1 MRNETRQIW
10 IVEFAGKHQWV
21 PVGEPFLTL
30 HEALRYADEQRG
42 AISMTNDEYRVT
54 RFIKPSE
61 TRRKRKLFRGSK

>member
-21 PVGEPFLTL
+21 PVGEPHLTL
-30 HEALRYADEQRG
+30 YSALRYADEQRN
-42 AISMTNDEYRVT
+42 ATENDEYRVT
-54 RFIKPSE
+54 RYIKPSE